1 MPFVFAVLG
10 VVFITAGVRGKTLDL
25 IALIKDDFSGQ
36 PNYFE
41 WMIAIFLVGAI
52 GYVDELRTISRMFL
66 TLLILGLLFSD
77 YRKNPQIFQQFTQ
90 QETAPLQ
97 DSSTPVVSAQN
108 NQQSAFNTALQPLN
122 PDSFFN
128 LPSLS

>member
-1 MPFVFAVLG
+1 MPFVFGIFGVL
-10 VVFITAGVRGKTLDL
+10 FIVAGVRGKTSDL
-25 IALIKDDFSGQ
+25 VALIKDDFSGQ

-41 WMIAIFLVGAI
+41 WMIAIFMVGAI

-77 YRKNPQIFQQFTQ
+77 YRSNPALFQQFTQ

-97 DSSTPVVSAQN
+97 DASATA
-108 NQQSAFNTALQPLN
+108 QQTSASNAFDLPTLDPEK
-122 PDSFFN
+122 FFN
-128 LPSLS
+128 LG

>member
-1 MPFVFAVLG
+1 MPFVFGIFGVL
-10 VVFITAGVRGKTLDL
+10 FIVAGVRGKTSDL
-25 IALIKDDFSGQ
+25 VALIKDDFSGQ

-41 WMIAIFLVGAI
+41 WMIAIFMVGAI

-77 YRKNPQIFQQFTQ
+77 YRSNPALFQQFTQ

-97 DSSTPVVSAQN
+97 DASATATPQQTSASN
-108 NQQSAFNTALQPLN
+108 AFDLPTLDPEK
-122 PDSFFN
+122 FFN
-128 LPSLS
+128 LG